1 MNVLLLSPLP
11 PPSGG
16 IARWTQRFLTWG
28 EEKID
33 VTVVNTA
40 LVGDRAGEAGIK
52 KRMTVEAKRAL
63 LIINNTRNRLKRK
76 PDIMHLNTS
85 CSKQG
90 IFRDWICVGLA
101 DKRGV
106 PIVVHCHCNIE
117 DQIGKGKLPKKI
129 FEKIAD
135 KAKVVLVLN
144 QKSRDYVEKIVPGK
158 ARICPNFVMTDQIAK
173 EHKVNDH
180 FTTGMYVGDV
190 RFSKGSDDIYEL
202 AEQCQDKKFIVIGS
216 VTDEM
221 KKIKKPDNV
230 IIMGRL
236 EAVDVYR
243 QLDEA
248 DVFIFPSLTEGFSNA
263 LLEAMARGVPVIATD
278 VGANKDMIE
287 ERGGVIVPVHDV
299 EAMKAALYD
308 MEPKEKRK
316 KMSEWNINKVK
327 KYYEYNKVLQ
337 ELMHIYEEII

>member
-1 MNVLLLSPLP
+1 
-11 PPSGG
+11 
-16 IARWTQRFLTWG
+16 
-28 EEKID
+28 
-33 VTVVNTA
+33 
-40 LVGDRAGEAGIK
+40 
-52 KRMTVEAKRAL
+52 
-63 LIINNTRNRLKRK
+63 
-76 PDIMHLNTS
+76 
-85 CSKQG
+85 
-90 IFRDWICVGLA
+90 
-101 DKRGV
+101 
-106 PIVVHCHCNIE
+106 
-117 DQIGKGKLPKKI
+117 
-129 FEKIAD
+129 
-135 KAKVVLVLN
+135 
-144 QKSRDYVEKIVPGK
+144 
-158 ARICPNFVMTDQIAK
+158 
-173 EHKVNDH
+173 
-180 FTTGMYVGDV
+180 
-190 RFSKGSDDIYEL
+190 
-202 AEQCQDKKFIVIGS
+202 
-216 VTDEM
+216 
-221 KKIKKPDNV
+221 
-230 IIMGRL
+230 MGRL